1 MNYELHPLC
10 TLFPRMT
17 GAEFDSLKND
27 ISENGL
33 RQPIMLHDGMI
44 LDGGNRYQ
52 ACVESG
58 AQMEFMEYSGE
69 DPVSFVLSANLHR
82 RHLSAGQQ
90 ATIVAAAT
98 DWSKAH
104 GHGGKRTNVAS
115 AQEEALPLETV
126 ADRAAM
132 SGATTRTQR
141 DADKLVKEHPEL
153 AKQVTSGEKSL
164 YQAVKETKP
173 QVDNEDDDSTDLAQL
188 ASDLQKE
195 NEAYQRQIASI
206 QSDDLAAEVVRLNT
220 QLDQLNGRLQG
231 EITTRNEAQKQ
242 AKYYADLLGKI
253 RKVLNVETNKEIL
266 TKLSK

>member
-1 MNYELHPLC
+1 MMNYELHPLC

-58 AQMEFMEYSGE
+58 AKLEFMEYSGG

-98 DWSKAH
+98 DWSKAN
-104 GHGGKRTNVAS
+104 GHGGNRKYDQAAIV
-115 AQEEALPLETV
+115 PLDRV
-126 ADRAAM
+126 ADRAAL
-132 SGATTRTQR
+132 SGAGERTQR
-141 DADKLVKEHPEL
+141 NADKLVKEHPEL

-164 YQAVKETKP
+164 YKAIKETRP
-173 QVDNEDDDSTDLAQL
+173 QVEQEGDDSTDLAQL

-206 QSDDLAAEVVRLNT
+206 ESDDVAAEVVRLNT

-242 AKYYADLLGKI
+242 AKYYADLLCKI

-266 TKLSK
+266 TKLTK

>member
-17 GAEFDSLKND
+17 GTEFDNLKND
-27 ISENGL
+27 ITENGL

-58 AQMEFMEYSGE
+58 AQMEFMEYTGE

-82 RHLSAGQQ
+82 RHLSSGQQ

-98 DWSKAH
+98 NWDSAH
-104 GHGGKRTNVAS
+104 GHGGNRKNVA
-115 AQEEALPLETV
+115 AVQGEALHLETV
-126 ADRAAM
+126 ADRAAL
-132 SGATTRTQR
+132 SGATTRTQK

-173 QVDNEDDDSTDLAQL
+173 QVELEEDDSTDLAQL
-188 ASDLQKE
+188 ASDLQ

-206 QSDDLAAEVVRLNT
+206 ESDDLAAEVVRLNT

-242 AKYYADLLGKI
+242 AKYYADLLWKI